1 MMWLTSSLKKISQIK
16 ISNDNVNMVLLF
28 WTLLLGAFLRVWILM
43 NHSFWP
49 WYDELY
55 TIYYV
60 INSSSPL
67 EIYKTYFSMHETNP
81 ILHSTL
87 LLYYTELFGTTI
99 LAFKSFSAICGIL
112 VLVSV
117 YHIVKKL
124 LTLEHAI
131 ICVACIALSR
141 FPIYLS
147 QESRPYMLYF
157 LGSIWFFYYLYRIY
171 KGEDLTR
178 SLLIKFYVATFVF
191 ANSHFIGLIIAALMF
206 GFILLRL
213 KTSNKKKLGLL
224 LVFILINIFSIAQVA
239 NIVVN
244 SYIGQSAPASLAWM
258 EKHSLK
264 TRSFMFPV
272 NLFIDLF
279 LRGAGNGPV
288 IRYNSW
294 LQYCY
299 AGLMFLFASL
309 GFLLERKDRKTKLLK
324 FTIIYALFS
333 FCFLWMISMLS
344 ALNVVAK
351 IKIFIYLLFPTSIII
366 SVGVYNLSSKI
377 TRFVSKPVVISFFIL
392 ISFLFVTNRFM
403 KEDQST
409 YYGTVDME
417 SLLTFISNSTKH
429 HAELYVSCDITFCK
443 LPSRFMYTYRNLVL
457 QKKKNIKILTD
468 LEEARARKLF
478 ILKCTELPEEALTP
492 LKSYN
497 MTNTFEFTPCELITY
512 SVKK

>member
-1 MMWLTSSLKKISQIK
+1 MMWFTKPYKKLSETKISDSKANAI
-16 ISNDNVNMVLLF
+16 LLF
-28 WTLLLGAFLRVWILM
+28 WVLLLGAFIRVWILM

-67 EIYKTYFSMHETNP
+67 DIYRTYFSMHETNP
-81 ILHSTL
+81 VLHSTL
-87 LLYYTELFGTTI
+87 LLYYTDLFGKTI

-112 VLVSV
+112 VLISV
-117 YHIVKKL
+117 YHIVKKIL
-124 LTLEHAI
+124 STEHAI

-141 FPIYLS
+141 FSLYLS

-191 ANSHFIGLIIAALMF
+191 ANSHFIGLIIATLMF
-206 GFILLRL
+206 GFVLLRL
-213 KTSNKKKLGLL
+213 NTSNKKKIILL
-224 LVFILINIFSIAQVA
+224 LIFTLINIFSIAQIA
-239 NIVVN
+239 DIMVN
-244 SYIGQSAPASLAWM
+244 SYMGHSAPESLAWM

-279 LRGAGNGPV
+279 LRGAGNGPI

-299 AGLMFLFASL
+299 AALMFLFILL
-309 GFLLERKDRKTKLLK
+309 GFLLCKKDRKTKLLQ
-324 FTIIYALFS
+324 FIIIYTLLS
-333 FCFLWMISMLS
+333 FCFLWLVSMLS
-344 ALNVVAK
+344 TLNVVAK
-351 IKIFIYLLFPTSIII
+351 IKIFIYLLFPATIII
-366 SVGVYNLSSKI
+366 SIGVCNLSSKI
-377 TRFVSKPVVISFFIL
+377 TKFISKPVIISLFIL

-409 YYGTVDME
+409 YYGTINME
-417 SLLTFISNSTKH
+417 SLLKFISNSTKQK
-429 HAELYVSCDITFCK
+429 AELYVSCDITFCR
-443 LPSRFMYTYRNLVL
+443 LPNKFMYTYRSLVL
-457 QKKKNIKILTD
+457 QKKKNIKILGD
-468 LEEARARKLF
+468 LEEAKARKLF
-478 ILKCTELPEEALTP
+478 ILNCTKLPEEAFKI

-497 MTNTFEFTPCELITY
+497 MINTFEFAPCDLIVY